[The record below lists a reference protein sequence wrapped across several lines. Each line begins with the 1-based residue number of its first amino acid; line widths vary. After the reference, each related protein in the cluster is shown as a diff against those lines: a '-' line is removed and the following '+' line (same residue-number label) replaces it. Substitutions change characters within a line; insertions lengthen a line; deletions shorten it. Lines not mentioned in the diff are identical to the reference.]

1 MKSFTNYD
9 DAKTEARKMV
19 SLTGLD
25 YGILKAKEFSRT
37 VYNVIG
43 LPKPENSFGH
53 ELLAERVRKG
63 D

>member
-1 MKSFTNYD
+1 
-9 DAKTEARKMV
+9 MV